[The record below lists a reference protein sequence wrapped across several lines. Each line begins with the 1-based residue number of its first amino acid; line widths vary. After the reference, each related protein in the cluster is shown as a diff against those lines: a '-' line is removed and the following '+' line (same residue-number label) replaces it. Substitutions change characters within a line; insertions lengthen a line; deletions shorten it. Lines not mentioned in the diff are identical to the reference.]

1 MCDFLKSSSTS
12 DQNVSSNVRIHQPN
26 KNHNIARDLQQFSDL
41 KNTSL
46 KSSGCIW
53 AIISQLS
60 KHNPRPF
67 HLSWRIS
74 LTSTPQVFSQSS
86 PWGSIKV
93 NIWEIHKPWKT
104 APKNPWEGF
113 RSCMILDIL
122 VMTSCSNMF
131 HDFFRWK
138 ILLWITRP
146 HHPQCH
152 RRNLVE
158 QFPRTA

>member
-1 MCDFLKSSSTS
+1 M
-12 DQNVSSNVRIHQPN
+12 
-26 KNHNIARDLQQFSDL
+26 
-41 KNTSL
+41 
-46 KSSGCIW
+46 
-53 AIISQLS
+53 
-60 KHNPRPF
+60 PF

-86 PWGSIKV
+86 PRGSIKV

-104 APKNPWEGF
+104 ALNNPWEGF
-113 RSCMILDIL
+113 GSCMILDIL

-152 RRNLVE
+152 LNLVQ
-158 QFPRTA
+158 QFKNGLKLIKQETQNGCTLPDIHKRSSKTLHGSTSIRSIRSFSRLKKTLRYWIK